1 MLNIFSPLVLKQQK
15 LPFLSSKIS
24 AGFPSPADD
33 YIEEALD
40 LNQLLIKHPVA
51 TFFVR
56 ASGNALEHIGIH
68 DQDIL
73 IIDRSLSP
81 QNGQLIIAAIEGQLA
96 IKRFQKINNKIYLHS
111 ENSAVAVTKIQD
123 ENEIYLWGV
132 ITTIIHNVL

>member
-1 MLNIFSPLVLKQQK
+1 MLNIFSPLILNQQK
-15 LPFLSSKIS
+15 YPLFSSKIS

-56 ASGNALEHIGIH
+56 AAGNALDHIGIH

-81 QNGQLIIAAIEGQLA
+81 RNGQMIIAAVEGQLA

-111 ENSAVAVTKIQD
+111 ENSATTIEMQE

-132 ITTIIHNVL
+132 ITTIIHNTL